1 MDVRQ
6 LRYYVAVARERN
18 FTRAAQ
24 LLHIAQPA
32 LSRQIQQIEEEL
44 GVALLERGGRQLVLT
59 AAGTYLFERAQHLL
73 EELDVTVATT
83 CRIGHKQRKK
93 FEVGFSLMTLHGQ
106 LPELIRKFGSS
117 VPHME
122 IGFCD
127 LSSTQQFEA
136 LRTGR
141 IDVGFGRFSCQEDDI
156 CSEVVLREALAVA
169 MPRGNP
175 LVDMARPSVA
185 DVASQPYILYPA
197 TPRPRFADFVLDIF
211 HARKLAPI
219 IRMQANS
226 LHAAIAMVSAGFGV
240 TLVPKSMQDLHL
252 PGVAYREIAERDLC
266 SPVYMSVRRNDPAP
280 ELLLLKECVASLVS
294 S

>member
-197 TPRPRFADFVLDIF
+197 TPRPSFADFVLDIF